1 MKALLLLLT
10 ICASL
15 PAMAVDYHCSGTEP
29 FWGLGTNGDKVTYE
43 YFGED
48 EIKRTE
54 KIQSKK
60 YMAARPESVGVV
72 IKTKRA
78 TATII
83 SNETCSDGMSD
94 KEYSH
99 SIVLD
104 IKVLPMALEGCC
116 IVAPKK

>member
-1 MKALLLLLT
+1 MKTLLLLLMM
-10 ICASL
+10 SVSV
-15 PAMAVDYHCSGTEP
+15 PAMAIDYHCSGTEP
-29 FWGLGTNGDKVTYE
+29 FWGLGTNGDQVTYE
-43 YFGED
+43 YFGEE

-72 IKTKRA
+72 LKTKRA
-78 TATII
+78 TATILA
-83 SNETCSDGMSD
+83 NDKCSDGMSD
-94 KEYSH
+94 TVYSH
-99 SIVLD
+99 AIVLD